1 MIVAKQI
8 VKTCGVIKQKMK
20 KEKNK
25 KQRKNSNKSWFLI
38 ILVSSFFLS
47 LFFSYISTNA
57 LTGLD
62 IIPAIIA
69 ILIVIFV
76 GIIFDIIGLSVT
88 VASEEQF
95 HAQGTKKIKSAKTA
109 IKLIRNA
116 PKVSNFCAD
125 VIGDIAG
132 VLSGAMSAI
141 IAMKMTSNYGIDAS
155 VQYIISA
162 IVASLTIGGKALG
175 KGFAIKH
182 SNKIVNGVSKV
193 LSGVY
198 K

>member
-1 MIVAKQI
+1 
-8 VKTCGVIKQKMK
+8 MK
-20 KEKNK
+20 RERSK
-25 KQRKNSNKSWFLI
+25 KRKKDSTKSWLFI
-38 ILVSSFFLS
+38 VLVSSFFLS
-47 LFFSYISTNA
+47 LFFSYISTNT
-57 LTGLD
+57 LNGLD
-62 IIPAIIA
+62 IIPAIIS

-116 PKVSNFCAD
+116 PRVSNFCAD

-141 IAMKMTSNYGIDAS
+141 IAMKITSNYGIDSS
-155 VQYIISA
+155 VQYFISA
-162 IVASLTIGGKALG
+162 IVAALTIGGKALG
-175 KGFAIKH
+175 KEFAIKYA
-182 SNKIVNGVSKV
+182 NKIVNGVSKV
-193 LSGVY
+193 LSSVY

>member
-1 MIVAKQI
+1 M
-8 VKTCGVIKQKMK
+8 KQKLNR
-20 KEKNK
+20 KNK
-25 KQRKNSNKSWFLI
+25 KDSTKSWFFI

-57 LTGLD
+57 LNGID
-62 IIPAIIA
+62 VIPAILLIFLV
-69 ILIVIFV
+69 ILIGV
-76 GIIFDIIGLSVT
+76 IFDIIGIAVT

-95 HAQGTKKIKSAKTA
+95 HAQGTKKIMSSRTA
-109 IKLIRNA
+109 LKLIRNA

-125 VIGDIAG
+125 VVGDVAG

-141 IAMKMTSNYGIDAS
+141 IALKISSNYGVDESI
-155 VQYIISA
+155 QYFISA

-182 SNKIVNGVSKV
+182 ANDIVNIISKI
-193 LSGVY
+193 LNW
-198 K
+198 KK

>member
-1 MIVAKQI
+1 MKYR
-8 VKTCGVIKQKMK
+8 KNRKQK
-20 KEKNK
+20 
-25 KQRKNSNKSWFLI
+25 KNSSRGWFFI
-38 ILVSSFFLS
+38 IFVSSFFLS

-69 ILIVIFV
+69 ILIVVSV

-88 VASEEQF
+88 VANEEHF
-95 HAQGTKKIKSAKTA
+95 HAQGTKKIKSSRTA
-109 IKLIRNA
+109 LKLIRNA

-141 IAMKMTSNYGIDAS
+141 IALKITSNYGIDES
-155 VQYIISA
+155 IQYFISA
-162 IVASLTIGGKALG
+162 TVAALTIGGKAIG
-175 KGFAIKH
+175 KGIAIKY

-193 LSGVY
+193 ISGVY